1 MGLFTFVKTAGEA
14 LANALHL
21 GDAKAPAAV
30 QSAIAQ
36 HNLGVENLAVE
47 IVGDKVV
54 LKGKAST
61 PEAAE
66 KAILIAG
73 NIKGVGSV
81 EADIAVPESATAAAQ
96 FYTVLA
102 GDTLSKIAKKFYGDA
117 NRYQAI
123 FDANRPML
131 THPDK
136 IYPGQSLRIPEAVG
150 KSAAA

>member
-1 MGLFTFVKTAGEA
+1 MGLFAFMKTAGEA
-14 LANALHL
+14 LANALQL

-36 HNLGVENLAVE
+36 HNLGVEDIQVS

-54 LKGKAST
+54 LKGKAAT

-66 KAILIAG
+66 KAILVAG
-73 NIKGVGSV
+73 NIKGVAAV
-81 EADIAVPESATAAAQ
+81 EADIAVPGSAPAAQ
-96 FYTVLA
+96 FYTVQA
-102 GDTLSKIAKKFYGDA
+102 GDTLSKIAKKHYGDA

-136 IYPGQSLRIPEAVG
+136 IYPGQSLRIPQAEN
-150 KSAAA
+150 KNAAA